1 MSFVPCS
8 AELFFKSTKTGD
20 LRLGELINKDLNLGD
35 TVRSYHIAGYPDDE
49 GIQINGGR
57 VGAKLAPDVI
67 RKYFYKT
74 TPTKIKPDYTLY
86 DVGNLS
92 LNSPLEKR
100 HLLAA
105 VEVAKTLQTPH
116 TVWVGLGGGHD
127 YAFADGL
134 GFLQSCEDSK
144 YKPLIINF
152 DAHLDVRSTE
162 QGLSSGTPFY
172 RLLTQSNVPA
182 FDFVEVGLQRQCNS
196 PQHVEWILQK
206 TPYVYFLEELI
217 IENNWAQSFFAKIA
231 PLLVQPRPT
240 YLSIDID
247 GFSNSVAPGCSQSW
261 PVGLDAPPFLT
272 LLSLLKKRDDVR
284 CLGIYEV
291 SPPLDI
297 DDRTSKWAAQILH
310 HFLHS

>member
-1 MSFVPCS
+1 MSFIPCS
-8 AELFFKSTKTGD
+8 SDLFFKSTKTGD
-20 LRLGELINKDLNLGD
+20 LRLGELVNKNIANVP
-35 TVRSYHIAGYPDDE
+35 TYYVAGYPDDE

-57 VGAKLAPDVI
+57 LGAKVAPDVI

-74 TPTKIKPDYTLY
+74 TPTKIKPDYNIK
-86 DVGNLS
+86 DEGNLS
-92 LNSPLEKR
+92 LSSPLEKR
-100 HLLAA
+100 HTQ
-105 VEVAKTLQTPH
+105 VADAISKTLQTPH
-116 TVWVGLGGGHD
+116 TVWLGLGGGHD

-134 GFLQSCEDSK
+134 GFLQSCKDSK

-172 RLLTQSNVPA
+172 RLLTQANLPA

-196 PQHVEWILQK
+196 PHHVEWVLQK
-206 TPYVYFLEELI
+206 TPYVYFLEDLI
-217 IENNWAQSFFAKIA
+217 LETNWAQTFFAKIA
-231 PLLVQPRPT
+231 HLLVQPRPT
-240 YLSIDID
+240 YLSVDID

-261 PVGLDAPPFLT
+261 PAGLDAAPFLT
-272 LLSLLKKRDDVR
+272 LLSLLKKRVDVR

-291 SPPLDI
+291 SPALDI

-310 HFLHS
+310 HFIHA